1 MSQSAKPDVFFFDDY
16 KSFLTDLIEKN
27 SEVKGYRT
35 RLAKAAH
42 CQKSFLSQVMAGKVH
57 LTPDHAAHIADFL
70 GFNAEESEY
79 LIDLV
84 TLARA
89 GSPALKR
96 MVSRRLERRK
106 GESRKI
112 ANRFTDAHQI
122 DFKHH
127 EAFYGQWFVSAI
139 YMLLGH
145 TQDASI
151 IARRLGLA
159 EETVLSTL
167 KTLEQIGLTERDS
180 RGQILK
186 TQANLFLR
194 DSPFRYNFR
203 SSWRNVGLLRQQI
216 PEPDSSFYTS
226 LWSVSA
232 ANSTQMLRMFSDT
245 ITAVS
250 AMSLEP
256 QPEEKLI
263 CVNFDFFNV

>member
-1 MSQSAKPDVFFFDDY
+1 MKPDVFFFDDY
-16 KSFLTDLIEKN
+16 KSFLSDLIEKN
-27 SEVKGYRT
+27 SDVKGYRT

-57 LTPDHAAHIADFL
+57 LTPDHAAHIAAFL
-70 GFNAEESEY
+70 AFSPEESEY

-96 MVSRRLERRK
+96 LVSRRLERRK
-106 GESRKI
+106 GENRKLS
-112 ANRFTDAHQI
+112 NRFTDAYQI

-145 TQDASI
+145 TQDTRA
-151 IARRLGLA
+151 IALRLALP
-159 EETVLSTL
+159 EEVVASTL
-167 KTLEQIGLTERDS
+167 KTLEQMGLTETTSNGEIR
-180 RGQILK
+180 K

-203 SSWRNVGLLRQQI
+203 SSWRNVGLLRSQL

-226 LWSVSA
+226 LWSVSQ

-245 ITAVS
+245 IA
-250 AMSLEP
+250 AAGAKALEP
-256 QPEEKLI
+256 QNEEKLI
-263 CVNFDFFNV
+263 CVNFDFFSI